1 MKIQFD
7 KHQGYQLE
15 AIEAVVRSF
24 DGQALAARDNE
35 LSLTPAFALVSDAPV
50 NTLIQSAVA
59 NVLTITQKQILTNVQ
74 AVQRSYNEMMGDD
87 ELSRKRHIAVSQQF
101 KPMMVKVLQEM
112 SCEDA
117 CDSALADWVNTP
129 CSFPNLSIE
138 METGT
143 GKTYVYLR
151 SIFELNHVYGF
162 TKFVI
167 AVPSVAIREGVLKN
181 LQITAEHFKEIYN
194 TPVQFSV
201 YDSKKLN
208 VLNNFAR
215 SNAIQILVMNI
226 DAFAGD
232 GVVINQVREQGIAPI
247 EFIQATHPIVIVD
260 EPQNF
265 ETDTRRAAL
274 ANLNPLCC
282 LRYSAT
288 HKEAYDLI
296 YKLDPVRAYDLE
308 LVKQIEVDSI
318 TQEHANS
325 GAYIKIE
332 KFKKAAKSVSV
343 QLSIH
348 KAQANGVD
356 KVSVAAKINDNLYD
370 LSGKVDV
377 YKDGYKLINI
387 DSEEGYIE
395 FANGEVVEL
404 GQASD
409 GLNDDIQKAM
419 IHATVER
426 HLEKEKRFIKDG
438 LGIKVLSVF
447 FIDRVANYRGYD
459 ETGAVVAGKFA
470 LWFEEALVELLKSP
484 RFKGLYDGFETVALH
499 DGYFSQDKNHRV
511 KDSKEK
517 STKDDNA
524 AFELIMRDKERLLD
538 IKTPLRFIFSHSALR
553 EGWDNPNVFQ
563 ICTLNETVSSV
574 KKRQEIGR
582 GLRLCVNQDGERVHG
597 RDVNRLTVV
606 ANESYEGFAKALQ
619 SEIEEDTGVDFS
631 GRIKDAKR
639 AKAVI
644 RRSKC
649 LDDVLFSELWE
660 RIKHKTQYSVDYST
674 PELVALAVIEVK
686 NMPEVVQPQIVRTL
700 ANVNVSQKGVTA
712 QVIKGNSKSV
722 DGVRYP
728 IPDFV
733 GFIQSK
739 TELTRET
746 VIEIIEQSGRLL
758 DVMVNPQM
766 FMELAARAINY
777 AFDQLKINKI
787 KYEKIADA
795 YYQMQIFEIGEIE
808 RFLDNLVPVTQMGKT
823 VYDYIEVDSPTER
836 SFAQACDERDDILFY
851 VKLPRQFK
859 IKTPLGNYNPD
870 WALIKRENEDANK
883 VYFVAETK
891 GAAALQDKTTLRLKE
906 IGKIECGK
914 KHFEVF
920 KDQVTFKV
928 VDKLEQL

>member
-7 KHQGYQLE
+7 QHQSYQLE
-15 AIEAVVRSF
+15 AIDAVVRSF
-24 DGQALAARDNE
+24 EGQALAARDNE
-35 LSLTPAFALVSDAPV
+35 LSVPSFALVGDAPV
-50 NTLIQSAVA
+50 NALIQSAVA
-59 NVLTITQKQILTNVQ
+59 NVLTITPEQILSNVQ

-87 ELSRKRHIAVSQQF
+87 ELSQKRHIAVSERL
-101 KPMMVKVLQEM
+101 KPMMVKVWQEM
-112 SCEDA
+112 TCEDPV
-117 CDSALADWVNTP
+117 DSPLADWVSEA

-151 SIFELNHVYGF
+151 TMFELNRVYGF

-181 LQITAEHFKEIYN
+181 LQITAEHFKAIYN
-194 TPVQFSV
+194 TPAQFAV

-247 EFIQATHPIVIVD
+247 EFIQATNPVVIVD

-265 ETDTRRAAL
+265 ETETRRAAL
-274 ANLNPLCC
+274 ANLNPMCC

-296 YKLDPVRAYDLE
+296 YKLDPVRAYDLG

-318 TQEHANS
+318 TEGHAD
-325 GAYIKIE
+325 GDAYVKIE
-332 KFKKAAKSVSV
+332 KFKRAAKSVTV

-348 KAQANGVD
+348 KATATGVN
-356 KVSVAAKINDNLYD
+356 KTSVVAKINDHLYD
-370 LSGKVDV
+370 LSGKLDV

-387 DSEEGYIE
+387 DSEEGFIE

-404 GQASD
+404 GQASG
-409 GLNDDIQKAM
+409 GLNDEIQKTM
-419 IHATVER
+419 IRATIER
-426 HLEKEKRFIKDG
+426 HLEKEKRFGLDG

-459 ETGAVVAGKFA
+459 ESGAVVAGKFA
-470 LWFEEALVELLKSP
+470 VWFEEALADLLKSP
-484 RFKGLYDGFETVALH
+484 RFKGLLGGFALSDVH
-499 DGYFSQDKNHRV
+499 DGYFSQDKAKRF

-538 IKTPLRFIFSHSALR
+538 DKTPLRFIFSHSALR

-582 GLRLCVNQDGERVHG
+582 GLRLCVNQEGERVHG
-597 RDVNRLTVV
+597 REINRLTVV

-619 SEIEEDTGVDFS
+619 TEIEEDTGVDFS

-639 AKAVI
+639 AKAIV
-644 RRSKC
+644 RNKSKW
-649 LDDVLFSELWE
+649 LDDGLFAELWE
-660 RIKHKTQYSVDYST
+660 RIKYKTQYSVDYET
-674 PELVALAVIEVK
+674 AELVKLAAVEVK
-686 NMPEVVQPQIVRTL
+686 NMPEVVSPQIVRTL
-700 ANVNVSQKGVTA
+700 AGVDLTQKGVSA
-712 QVIKGNSKSV
+712 SVLKNSSKAV

-739 TELTRET
+739 TELTRDT
-746 VIEIIEQSGRLL
+746 VIRIIEQSGRLL

-766 FMELAARAINY
+766 FMEQASRAVNY

-787 KYEKIADA
+787 KYEKIAGD
-795 YYQMQIFEIGEIE
+795 YYQMQIFEVGEIE
-808 RFLDNLVPVTQMGKT
+808 RFLDNLVSVKDLNKT
-823 VYDYIEVDSPTER
+823 LYDHVEVDSPTER
-836 SFAQACDERDDILFY
+836 AFAEACETRDDILFY
-851 VKLPRQFK
+851 VKLPRKFR
-859 IKTPLGNYNPD
+859 IKTPLGYYNPD

-891 GAAALQDKTTLRLKE
+891 GTAALQDKTTLRLKE

-914 KHFEVF
+914 KHFELF
-920 KDQVTFKV
+920 KEQITFKV
-928 VDKLEQL
+928 VDDVKML

>member
-1 MKIQFD
+1 MEIQFD
-7 KHQGYQLE
+7 QHQAYQLE
-15 AIEAVVRSF
+15 AIKAVVSVF
-24 DGQALAARDNE
+24 EGQALAARDYE
-35 LSLTPAFALVSDAPV
+35 LSVVSFNSIENEAV
-50 NTLIQSAVA
+50 KAAVA
-59 NVLTITQKQILTNVQ
+59 NVLTIAPEQILNNVRAVQ
-74 AVQRSYNEMMGDD
+74 AGFSLPVSE
-87 ELSRKRHIAVSQQF
+87 ELTQMK
-101 KPMMVKVLQEM
+101 VKVKKAVGADEAMACERQSLVQEV
-112 SCEDA
+112 
-117 CDSALADWVNTP
+117 DSF

-151 SIFELNHVYGF
+151 SIFELNRVYGF
-162 TKFVI
+162 SKFVI

-181 LQITAEHFKEIYN
+181 LSMTKKHFEEIYN

-215 SNAIQILVMNI
+215 SNVIQILVMNI

-247 EFIQATHPIVIVD
+247 EFIQATRPIVIVD

-265 ETDTRRAAL
+265 ETETRRAAL

-282 LRYSAT
+282 FRYSAT
-288 HKEAYDLI
+288 HKEVYDLI
-296 YKLDPVRAYDLE
+296 YKLDPVRAYDLG
-308 LVKQIEVDSI
+308 LVKQIEVDSVI
-318 TQEHANS
+318 ENHANS

-332 KFKKAAKSVSV
+332 KFKKAARSVAV

-348 KAQANGVD
+348 KMQANGVG

-370 LSGKVDV
+370 LSGKLEV
-377 YKDGYKLINI
+377 YQNGYQIISI
-387 DSEEGYIE
+387 DAEEGFIE
-395 FANGEVVEL
+395 FANGELVEV
-404 GQASD
+404 GQASG
-409 GLNDDIQKAM
+409 GLNDDVQKAM
-419 IHATVER
+419 IRATIER
-426 HLEKEKRFIKDG
+426 HLEKEKRFIKND

-447 FIDRVANYRGYD
+447 FIDRVANYRSYD
-459 ETGAVVAGKFA
+459 ESGAVVSGKFA
-470 LWFEEALVELLKSP
+470 QWFEGALADLLKSP
-484 RFKGLYDGFETVALH
+484 RFKDLYQDFEVASLH

-517 STKDDNA
+517 STKDDHA

-538 IKTPLRFIFSHSALR
+538 MKTPLRFIFSHSALR

-563 ICTLNETVSSV
+563 ICTLNETISTV

-582 GLRLCVNQDGERVHG
+582 GLRLCVNQKGERVHD

-606 ANESYEGFAKALQ
+606 ANEHYEDFAKALQ

-639 AKAVI
+639 AKTIV
-644 RRSKC
+644 RNKSKW
-649 LDDVLFSELWE
+649 LDDALFIELWD
-660 RIKHKTQYSVDYST
+660 RIKHKTQYSVDYSSA
-674 PELVALAVIEVK
+674 ELVSLSAGEVK
-686 NMPEVVQPQIVRTL
+686 KMPEVLAPQIVRSL
-700 ANVNVSQKGVTA
+700 VHVGVSRKGVSTK
-712 QVIKGNSKSV
+712 VIKDNSRAV
-722 DGVRYP
+722 EGVIYP

-746 VIEIIEQSGRLL
+746 VIQIIEQSGRLL

-766 FMELAARAINY
+766 FMEQAAKAINY

-787 KYEKIADA
+787 KYEKIANS
-795 YYQMQIFEIGEIE
+795 YYEMQIFEIGEIE
-808 RFLDNLVPVTQMGKT
+808 RFLDNLVSVKDMNKT
-823 VYDYIEVDSPTER
+823 VYDHIEVDSATER
-836 SFAQACDERDDILFY
+836 SFAQACDEQEDVLFY

-870 WALIKRENEDANK
+870 WALIKREHEDANK

-891 GAAALQDKTTLRLKE
+891 GSAALLDKTTLRLKE

-914 KHFEVF
+914 KHFELF
-920 KDQVTFKV
+920 KDEVTFKV
-928 VDKLEQL
+928 VDALAGL